1 MNSVTARSRDQKH
14 QRRIHTNSPS
24 RVLSPRSP
32 FFSQK
37 SQSRF
42 HGVLRPSALKQI
54 FKVFNWSA
62 RGIGKEA
69 DPKTPRRRAPEN
81 WLTKPGL
88 QRLYRRQ
95 TSNEIP
101 VMPKFF
107 QRTKR
112 APGSV
117 ALSS

>member
-1 MNSVTARSRDQKH
+1 MNAIAACSCDEKH
-14 QRRIHTNSPS
+14 QRRVHTNSAS

-42 HGVLRPSALKQI
+42 HGELRPSAFKQI

-69 DPKTPRRRAPEN
+69 DPTSSPASAGELVNETHSP
-81 WLTKPGL
+81 TSSIDG
-88 QRLYRRQ
+88 RLG
-95 TSNEIP
+95 
-101 VMPKFF
+101 PKF
-107 QRTKR
+107 
-112 APGSV
+112 
-117 ALSS
+117 

>member
-1 MNSVTARSRDQKH
+1 MNAIAACSCDEKH
-14 QRRIHTNSPS
+14 QRRVHTNSAS

-62 RGIGKEA
+62 ERDWKGGG
-69 DPKTPRRRAPEN
+69 PKDSSPASAGGRVNRKAFSGVQSIKDGASV
-81 WLTKPGL
+81 L
-88 QRLYRRQ
+88 
-95 TSNEIP
+95 
-101 VMPKFF
+101 KF
-107 QRTKR
+107 Q
-112 APGSV
+112 
-117 ALSS
+117 

>member
-1 MNSVTARSRDQKH
+1 MNAIAACSGDEKH
-14 QRRIHTNSPS
+14 QRRVHTNSAS

-42 HGVLRPSALKQI
+42 HGVLPPSAFKQI

-81 WLTKPGL
+81 WLRKSVP

-95 TSNEIP
+95 TWNEIP
-101 VMPKFF
+101 VVPKFIF
-107 QRTKR
+107 PKNKR
-112 APGSV
+112 SP
-117 ALSS
+117 